1 MSENA
6 YSIWV
11 AEYAYVTNYPVSG
24 VLSGA
29 HNQGV
34 RKLPYCYVVIK
45 GGGRAMMVDVGYNDE
60 AYGTVLGDRF
70 GVEHWHSPR
79 QVLAELGVTPE
90 EVDTVF
96 ITHSHFDHLGNTDA
110 FPNATFYIQ
119 ERELSKW
126 IWAMA
131 QPEHMQWMMA
141 GTDPSDILRA
151 VELTRQGRLKCI
163 DGPQEDVLPGIDLH
177 VAYDSHTYGCMWVHV
192 RNDLARQSQNGWVLA
207 GDLVYVYDN
216 LVNNPEVAQGRIE
229 GKLSIK
235 PVGLAMGSNT
245 NLVTASDEMLK
256 AVDYQV
262 KRVIPIH
269 EERLKDVFPSRIT
282 QNGLRVSELCLAGGQ
297 ASAVL

>member
-1 MSENA
+1 MTDNT

-11 AEYAYVTNYPVSG
+11 AEYAYVVNYPVSG
-24 VLSGA
+24 VLYGA
-29 HNQGV
+29 HNEGV
-34 RKLPYCYVVIK
+34 RKLPYCYVIIK
-45 GGGRAMMVDVGYNDE
+45 GGGRTMMVDVGYNHQ
-60 AYGTVLGDRF
+60 AYGAVLGERF

-79 QVLAELGVTPE
+79 EVLAECGVTPE

-151 VELTRQGRLKCI
+151 VELAKQGRLKCL
-163 DGPQEDVLPGIDLH
+163 DGPLEDVVPGIDIH
-177 VAYDSHTYGCMWVHV
+177 VAFDSHTYGCMWLHV
-192 RNDLARQSQNGWVLA
+192 RNDLERQSENGWVLA
-207 GDLVYVYDN
+207 GDLVYVYEN
-216 LVNNPEVAQGRIE
+216 LVKNPQVTDGQIQGR
-229 GKLSIK
+229 LNIK

-245 NLVTASDEMLK
+245 NLVTASDDMLK

-269 EERLKDVFPSRIT
+269 EERLKDVFPSRNT
-282 QNGLRVSELCLAGGQ
+282 QHGLRVSEICLARGQ
-297 ASAVL
+297 ESVVA